1 MKPLKILLVI
11 DNLGTGGAQR
21 QIVNLALGLKRHRH
35 YVEVFCY
42 SQGDL
47 LASPLVENDIPIH
60 WQLKRSRYS
69 IGVILNLARLLRDGG
84 FDLAISFL
92 ATPNFYLIAANMLNG
107 RRIPVV
113 VSERFTDL
121 PDGVPFTER
130 FARAFYRFA
139 DHVVANSH
147 HQRENL
153 AAKYP
158 HLKNKLSTIYNGY
171 DLDVFKPGQA
181 PSNGQ
186 TDGGALKL
194 LTIAS
199 VSRYKNGLC
208 LVEAMKILKEKYAL
222 QPQLDWIG
230 HRANG
235 GDYLPYQEEMY
246 HQIDANQLGEQWHWL
261 DQRTDIVDQ
270 LRAHD
275 VLVHPSYGEGLP
287 NVVCEALSCGRPV
300 IVSDVLDHARL
311 VQDGES
317 GFLFDLPDPAD
328 LAEKIHQFSQLTPD
342 ERCEMGNYGRAFAER
357 NLSLN
362 HFIDCYENLFVD
374 LLQRQ
379 E

>member
-1 MKPLKILLVI
+1 LKPLKILLVI
-11 DNLGTGGAQR
+11 DNLSTGGAQR
-21 QIVNLALGLKRHRH
+21 QIVNLALGLKRRKHC
-35 YVEVFCY
+35 VEVFCY

-47 LASPLVENDIPIH
+47 LATPLVENDIPIH
-60 WQLKRSRYS
+60 WEYKNGRYS
-69 IGVILNLARLLRDGG
+69 LGVILNLARLLRQGA

-92 ATPNFYLIAANMLNG
+92 ATPNFYLVTANMLNG

-121 PDGVPFTER
+121 PSGVPFTER

-139 DHVVANSH
+139 DHVVVNSH

-158 HLKNKLSTIYNGY
+158 HLKNRLSTIYNGY
-171 DLDVFKPGQA
+171 DLDVFTPG
-181 PSNGQ
+181 PESSNGRV
-186 TDGGALKL
+186 DGSDLKL

-208 LVEAMKILKEKYAL
+208 LVEALKILKEKYAI

-230 HRANG
+230 HRATT
-235 GDYLPYQEEMY
+235 GDYLTYLEEMY
-246 HQIDANQLGEQWHWL
+246 QKIDGYQLGEQWHWL

-270 LRAHD
+270 LQAHD

-317 GFLFDLPDPAD
+317 GYLFDLPSPAD
-328 LAEKIHQFSQLTPD
+328 LAEKIYQFSRLAPD
-342 ERCEMGNYGRAFAER
+342 ERCQMGHRGRAFAET

-362 HFIDCYENLFVD
+362 HFIDCYEGLFVN
-374 LLQRQ
+374 LRRGQ